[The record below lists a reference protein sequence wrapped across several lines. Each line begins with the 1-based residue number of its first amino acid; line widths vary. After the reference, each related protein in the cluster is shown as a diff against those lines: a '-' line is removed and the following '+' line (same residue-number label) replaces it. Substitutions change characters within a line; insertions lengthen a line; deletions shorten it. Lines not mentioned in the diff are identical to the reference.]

1 MLTSYIS
8 IYLNGK
14 PFNCMPNLLLG
25 DLIVYLNINLSSAIV
40 EYNNEIIQNVL
51 LNKTVLR
58 HGDKVEILT
67 MVGGG

>member
-1 MLTSYIS
+1 
-8 IYLNGK
+8 
-14 PFNCMPNLLLG
+14 MPDLLLG
-25 DLIVYLNINLSSAIV
+25 DLIAYLNINLSSIIV

-51 LNKTVLR
+51 LSKTVLR